1 MAQRYVFVLPDLGE
15 GLPDAEIVEWA
26 VSVGARVAL
35 DAPLV
40 SMETAKAVVDVPAPC
55 SGVLVKIHGNKG
67 DVIETGKALA
77 EFELDDGP
85 QRAQGFDSGHQHGGS
100 HAVTSVP
107 EPAPAEA
114 GADAGSVVGAVAVS
128 TQLESDPVL
137 LSGGYKAVPA
147 VRALAKKLG
156 VDLTAVQA
164 SGVAGQITLQ
174 DVHQAAQK
182 PREQRQT
189 AQAASVPKAAAPA
202 GSAARSAPA
211 PANTIF
217 DQAEALRG
225 MRRTMA
231 RAMVQAHA
239 QIVPTTIT
247 EDANIHR
254 WAEGEDLSVRLIRA
268 MVFAAARVPALNAW
282 FDGEQLSRT
291 LHRAVHI
298 GLAIDTDDGLFVAKL
313 TDAQAK
319 SAEQLRAD
327 IARLRSLA
335 LARELG
341 PSELSGYTLML
352 SNFGV
357 YAGRYATP
365 VVLSPCVA
373 ILAAGRARVAAVPVL
388 GAIAAQRILPLSLSF
403 DHRACTGGEAA
414 RFLAAVLED
423 LGRSR

>member
-1 MAQRYVFVLPDLGE
+1 MSQRYVFVLPDLGE

-26 VSVGARVAL
+26 VPVGARVSL

-67 DVIETGKALA
+67 DVVETGKPLA

-85 QRAQGFDSGHQHGGS
+85 QRAQGYDSGHQHS
-100 HAVTSVP
+100 TTHTVVSAP
-107 EPAPAEA
+107 EPEPTKAD
-114 GADAGSVVGAVAVS
+114 ADAGSVVGAVAVS
-128 TQLESDPVL
+128 AQLEHEPVL
-137 LSGGYKAVPA
+137 QSGGYKAVPA

-156 VDLTAVQA
+156 VDLRTVQA
-164 SGVAGQITLQ
+164 SGQAGQISLQ

-182 PREQRQT
+182 T
-189 AQAASVPKAAAPA
+189 ASHHQVAAATTAPKALPDGGGRTSPLAAS
-202 GSAARSAPA
+202 
-211 PANTIF
+211 TIF
-217 DQAEALRG
+217 NQAEPLRG

-231 RAMVQAHA
+231 RAMAQAHA

-247 EDANIHR
+247 EDANIQR

-268 MVFAAARVPALNAW
+268 MVHAAARVPALNAW
-282 FDGEQLSRT
+282 FDGEQMSRT

-298 GLAIDTDDGLFVAKL
+298 GLAIDTEDGLFVAKL
-313 TDAQAK
+313 AEAQAK
-319 SAEQLRAD
+319 SGEQLRAE
-327 IARLRSLA
+327 IARLRQLA

-373 ILAAGRARVAAVPVL
+373 ILAAGRARIAAVPVL

-414 RFLAAVLED
+414 RFLAAVLDD
-423 LGRSR
+423 LGQSR